1 MNIEPVNNARRAWRW
16 YSVQAMTA
24 AAAVQGAWIFIP
36 ADLRA
41 SIHERWA
48 QGLTALLLLLG
59 IVGRLIDQTP
69 KDKDA
74 Q

>member
-1 MNIEPVNNARRAWRW
+1 MNIEPVNNARGAWRW

-24 AAAVQGAWIFIP
+24 AAAVQGAWLFVP
-36 ADLRA
+36 DDLRA
-41 SIHERWA
+41 SIPERWA

-69 KDKDA
+69 KDKE
-74 Q
+74 

>member
-1 MNIEPVNNARRAWRW
+1 
-16 YSVQAMTA
+16 VQAMTA

-36 ADLRA
+36 DDLRA
-41 SIHERWA
+41 SIPERWA